1 MLFHK
6 RAQRQG
12 AMLERLQSTQETDY
26 EICVICGA
34 ITNIPKS
41 RPLGLRSDYL
51 PGAGQLCHECA
62 INNVDEERDAMR
74 KGFVYSLPLYEEKG

>member
-1 MLFHK
+1 MLFRK

-26 EICVICGA
+26 EVCVICGA
-34 ITNIPKS
+34 ITNVPKS
-41 RPLGLRSDYL
+41 RPMELRSDYL

-62 INNVDEERDAMR
+62 IKNINEERDAMR
-74 KGFVYSLPLYEEKG
+74 KGFVYSLPLYEKKG